1 MINALANSVR
11 SGVTGSTRLR
21 IVLVVA
27 APAASPRSPRCVAD
41 GDVSYLGICSDFF
54 KQVMIGAARTM
65 KHAVTLLGVP
75 FSPHRIAVIGAR
87 LIALG
92 ASVFSLWAT

>member
-1 MINALANSVR
+1 MAGSARKSLQREQGEGGGKVSLR
-11 SGVTGSTRLR
+11 SCRQ
-21 IVLVVA
+21 
-27 APAASPRSPRCVAD
+27 PRRVGKWRGPHNE
-41 GDVSYLGICSDFF
+41 
-54 KQVMIGAARTM
+54 ARG
-65 KHAVTLLGVP
+65 HLLGVP

>member
-1 MINALANSVR
+1 MLFLVGDCRGRCRDNSR
-11 SGVTGSTRLR
+11 LCGNRTSGGLLDAVGRDR
-21 IVLVVA
+21 A
-27 APAASPRSPRCVAD
+27 
-41 GDVSYLGICSDFF
+41 VSA
-54 KQVMIGAARTM
+54 QVMIGAARTM